1 MERNESEGNLR
12 MMAVSS
18 TFSLKELIEAASKF
32 DDAQIFDSD
41 SIASEKQLRLAFF
54 HARESFKEKSNL
66 AKSFKMEF
74 LLRAAATRQIKVA
87 IERCGVK
94 NPSKVILAVWKGDE
108 NKVLPELKAQE
119 VKWEID
125 ENRLMLLYGLDKEKD
140 LEKQIIKKMVEV
152 QIED

>member
-1 MERNESEGNLR
+1 MEHNESEGNLKII
-12 MMAVSS
+12 AVSS
-18 TFSLKELIEAASKF
+18 ALSLSEFIMAASKF

-54 HARESFKEKSNL
+54 HAQESFREKTNL
-66 AKSFKMEF
+66 AKSFRMEF

-87 IERCGVK
+87 LERCGVK
-94 NPSKVILAVWKGDE
+94 DSKKVILAIWKGDE
-108 NKVLPELKAQE
+108 NEVISALKAKE

-125 ENRLMLLYGLDKEKD
+125 KNRLILLYGLDEKED
-140 LEKQIIKKMVEV
+140 VEKQIIKKMVEV

>member
-1 MERNESEGNLR
+1 MEHNESEGNLR
-12 MMAVSS
+12 IIAVSS
-18 TFSLKELIEAASKF
+18 AFGLKELIEAASKL

-41 SIASEKQLRLAFF
+41 SIASEKHLKLAFF
-54 HARESFKEKSNL
+54 HARESFREKTNL

-94 NPSKVILAVWKGDE
+94 DPSKAILTIWKGDE
-108 NKVLPELKAQE
+108 SKVLPELKAQE

-125 ENRLMLLYGLDKEKD
+125 EDRLMLLYGLDKKED
-140 LEKQIIKKMVEV
+140 VERQIIKRMVEV